1 MCSSVEYADNEVN
14 SQDEITGGEVTVEE
28 LLISLIQIRPP
39 LWDSRL
45 PLPQRSKTIRDKLWA
60 EIYEQFG
67 EQEEYSIEVLMKKW
81 RNLRDTYVRLKG
93 EYETYVPSGS
103 ASKKRKKTWEFY
115 EQMAFLNDTLNYRN
129 TTTNLK
135 LSPSSTSSGD
145 EHKKQRNK
153 PNSTDAAIIDA
164 ISRINSTPVEAASKE
179 DVNPV
184 CIRLS

>member
-1 MCSSVEYADNEVN
+1 
-14 SQDEITGGEVTVEE
+14 
-28 LLISLIQIRPP
+28 
-39 LWDSRL
+39 
-45 PLPQRSKTIRDKLWA
+45 
-60 EIYEQFG
+60 
-67 EQEEYSIEVLMKKW
+67 MKKW

-153 PNSTDAAIIDA
+153 PNSTDAAISPSSTSSGDEHKKQRNKPNSTDAAIIDA

-184 CIRLS
+184 CIRLSQILQMMPQRERFNLEIRLMELAYESAQNYL